1 MSDAVLEALA
11 AEAGIAPRWEDWRGT
26 PRTVSAE
33 TLRALLSALEL
44 PCASASQIRDSRAR
58 LAQEQGATRWPAL
71 LTATA
76 GDPVS
81 LPAAAVG
88 LEVVTVLLEAG
99 GQRTLPVQ
107 RDPQGHPQLA
117 AIAEWGYHQL
127 LVGSGTPPLLAVAPR
142 KAFSVAQAAQGRRGF
157 GLSAQVYSLRRAGD
171 GGIGDFGA
179 VAELARSA
187 GAQGA
192 DALALSPT
200 HALFA
205 AEPDRFAPYSPSSRR
220 FLNPLHADPAMVLGE
235 PVFRAALQATG
246 LGETYA
252 ALEQPPLIDY
262 GAAARAKWKLLR
274 ALWGALAAELQAGF
288 SPLSQRFLSF
298 CAEGGVPLGE
308 HARFEALHAQH
319 QAQGLG
325 HWQGWP
331 VKHRDAQSSAVE
343 AYAKSHAVE
352 VNFHRFAQ
360 WLASESLA
368 AAQAAARGAGM
379 AIGLIGDLAVGTDGA
394 GSQAWARPHELLRGV
409 GIGAPPDPLALQGQN
424 WGLTTFSPRALQA
437 QGFAPFL
444 DLLRANLRHVG
455 GLRIDHVLGLQ
466 RLWLVPEGASEGAY
480 LRYPR
485 QDLLR
490 LVALESHRH
499 RAIVIGEDLGTL
511 PEGFQDTLADSGVL
525 GLRVLYFQRDHRL
538 FIDPSRWSADAVATT
553 TTHDLP
559 TVAGWWEGRDLAW
572 RSRLGLSDAAQK
584 EEDEVEREE
593 GRYCLWG
600 ALAHA
605 GLVRGAKPVAET
617 PEELVE
623 PAAAY
628 VARTPAPLVLL
639 PVEDVLGLGEAP
651 NLPGTTSGHPNWQRR
666 LPGETKDLLESVTA
680 RERLARVRRERKAV

>member
-1 MSDAVLEALA
+1 MSDAALEALA
-11 AEAGIAPRWEDWRGT
+11 AEAGVAPHWEDWRGT
-26 PRTVSAE
+26 PRTVSAA

-44 PCASASQIRDSRAR
+44 PCASAAQIRDSRAR

-71 LTATA
+71 VTATA
-76 GDPVS
+76 GEPVA

-88 LEVVTVLLEAG
+88 LEAITLLLEAG

-107 RDPQGHPQLA
+107 RDAEGHPQLA
-117 AIAEWGYHQL
+117 AIAESGYHQL
-127 LVGSGTPPLLAVAPR
+127 LVGAGTPPLLAVAPR
-142 KAFSVAQAAQGRRGF
+142 KAFAVAQATQGRRGF
-157 GLSAQVYSLRRAGD
+157 GLSAQVYSLRRRGD
-171 GGIGDFGA
+171 GGIGDFGG
-179 VAELARSA
+179 VAALARA
-187 GAQGA
+187 AAAQGA

-220 FLNPLHADPAMVLGE
+220 FLNPLHADPATVLGE
-235 PVFRAALQATG
+235 PVFEAALQATG

-252 ALEQPPLIDY
+252 ALEELPLVDY

-274 ALWGALAAELQAGF
+274 ALWGVLAPELQAGF
-288 SPLSQRFLSF
+288 SPLSRRFTAF
-298 CAEGGVPLGE
+298 CNHDGAALTD
-308 HARFEALHAQH
+308 HARFETLHGEHRGRGA
-319 QAQGLG
+319 G
-325 HWQGWP
+325 HWRSWP
-331 VKHRDAQSSAVE
+331 AEHRDARGSLVE
-343 AYAKSHAVE
+343 AFAKRHSVE

-424 WGLTTFSPRALQA
+424 WGLTTFSPRALQT

-444 DLLRANLRHVG
+444 ELLRANLRHVG

-490 LVALESHRH
+490 LVALESQRH

-511 PEGFQDTLADSGVL
+511 PAGFQDVLSDAGVL
-525 GLRVLYFQRDHRL
+525 GLRVLYFQRDHKL
-538 FIDPSRWSADAVATT
+538 FIEPARWSADAVATT

-572 RSRLGLSDAAQK
+572 RTRLGLSDAAQR
-584 EEDEVEREE
+584 EQDEAEREE
-593 GRYCLWG
+593 SRDCLWG
-600 ALAHA
+600 AFAHA
-605 GLVRGAKPVAET
+605 GLVRGEKPA
-617 PEELVE
+617 PEAPDDLVE

-666 LPGETKDLLESVTA
+666 LPGEAAELLNSGIA
-680 RERLARVRRERKAV
+680 RERIARVRRERGAV